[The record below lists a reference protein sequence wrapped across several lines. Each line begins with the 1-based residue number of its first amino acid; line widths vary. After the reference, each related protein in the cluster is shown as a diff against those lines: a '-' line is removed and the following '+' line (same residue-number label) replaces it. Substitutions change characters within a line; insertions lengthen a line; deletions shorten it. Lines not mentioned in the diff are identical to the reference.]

1 MPELQKDNIAA
12 NWRCFVACGIITLS
26 PFQYGVDFGL
36 IGGLQAMPG
45 FLKIYGYEAP
55 ETPIGWNITPLR
67 QQLISSLMTLGAFI
81 SSGAAG
87 FAAARLGRRHCL
99 WLASL
104 MCCVSNV
111 IMMATTH
118 IGALYTGR
126 LLIGLANGYF
136 MTFSQLY
143 LQETSPA
150 KYRGLFLSA
159 FQFCTS
165 FGTLI
170 GTIIDYATSN
180 RPDKSAY
187 LIPLGIVYIVPVV
200 LSISMFFIPESP
212 RWLILQGRYEEGVK
226 ALTWLR
232 PKGAD
237 VNSEATL
244 IRTAIEKEMELK
256 STVGI
261 WDMFRDPVNRRRTI
275 LAVSAVTLQAGSGS
289 MFIIGIISLSARSS
303 HCLGSFVML
312 TNMSRH
318 KAYKAYFFA
327 MAHVSN
333 PFGMSCILSTMG
345 LVAIL
350 INSSIVV
357 RYGRRRVLLLS
368 GLIFCGILQLI
379 IAVVYD
385 KQPGTKTT
393 GKVIVA
399 LGMIASY
406 AWLSGGELPT
416 QRLRSH
422 TFGLAA
428 AIGFLG
434 AWLTTFTAPYFINPA
449 SLDWGPRYGY
459 IWFPSCVVGAVWV
472 YFFLPEVKGRTLEE
486 IDEMFGARLPAR
498 KFRKYE
504 CVQATTVLRDQKA
517 KSPGRKSME
526 EVEEVW
532 SDEKATAET
541 TVNTA

>member
-1 MPELQKDNIAA
+1 M
-12 NWRCFVACGIITLS
+12 
-26 PFQYGVDFGL
+26 
-36 IGGLQAMPG
+36 
-45 FLKIYGYEAP
+45 
-55 ETPIGWNITPLR
+55 
-67 QQLISSLMTLGAFI
+67 
-81 SSGAAG
+81 
-87 FAAARLGRRHCL
+87 
-99 WLASL
+99 
-104 MCCVSNV
+104 
-111 IMMATTH
+111 
-118 IGALYTGR
+118 
-126 LLIGLANGYF
+126 
-136 MTFSQLY
+136 
-143 LQETSPA
+143 
-150 KYRGLFLSA
+150 
-159 FQFCTS
+159 
-165 FGTLI
+165 
-170 GTIIDYATSN
+170 
-180 RPDKSAY
+180 
-187 LIPLGIVYIVPVV
+187 
-200 LSISMFFIPESP
+200 
-212 RWLILQGRYEEGVK
+212 

-399 LGMIASY
+399 LVCLYMMSY
-406 AWLSGGELPT
+406 NVRPFFRPSPFPA
-416 QRLRSH
+416 
-422 TFGLAA
+422 LAYG
-428 AIGFLG
+428 ISN
-434 AWLTTFTAPYFINPA
+434 TFTGRLGNDSI
-449 SLDWGPRYGY
+449 LRL
-459 IWFPSCVVGAVWV
+459 VVGWRTPHPTPTKPHVRSR
-472 YFFLPEVKGRTLEE
+472 GRH
-486 IDEMFGARLPAR
+486 RLPGCLAHHLHRAVLYQPGLVGLGSTVRVHLVPFVRRGRRLGILFLAR
-498 KFRKYE
+498 SQRE
-504 CVQATTVLRDQKA
+504 NV
-517 KSPGRKSME
+517 GR
-526 EVEEVW
+526 
-532 SDEKATAET
+532 
-541 TVNTA
+541 N